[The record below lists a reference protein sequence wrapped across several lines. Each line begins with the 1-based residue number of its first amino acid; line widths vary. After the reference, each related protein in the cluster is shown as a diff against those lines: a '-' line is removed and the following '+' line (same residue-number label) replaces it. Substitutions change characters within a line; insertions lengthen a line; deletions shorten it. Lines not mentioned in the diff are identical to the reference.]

1 MIAEIVATG
10 EEIRSGAL
18 IDSNSAY
25 IAAKLEENGVAV
37 KRHICVG
44 DDLYPLI
51 AAFKEIG
58 SRADIAVVTGGLGPT
73 SDDLTSEA
81 AARAVGAKLDLNPS
95 ALESVENFFKAR
107 QRKMNAASRKL
118 AFLPAGAECLQNVV
132 GTAPGFRLKIGR
144 CLFFFLPGVP
154 GEMRHMLSD
163 IVLPQLIELMG
174 DKRRFYRTRT
184 LSTFGLT
191 ESQTYERL
199 AGLED
204 VFPQMSLGLQV
215 RFPVILVKL
224 YADGTNDQQ
233 LNDDLAAAVRWV
245 IEKMGNKVFSQQGD
259 SMEKTVGHL
268 LRKKQATLA
277 LAESCTGGLI
287 ANMLTNES
295 GSSDYFVFSGITYS
309 NQAKIDILNVS
320 EETIITHG
328 AVHEETAMEMAR
340 GARKACGAT
349 YGLATSGI
357 AGPTGGTA
365 EKPVGTVCIALATPH
380 RTAGHRFHFWFGS
393 RKMNKQVFAVAALE
407 ILRRELLGL
416 DPPQF

>member
-1 MIAEIVATG
+1 MIAEIMATG

-37 KRHICVG
+37 TRHTCVG
-44 DDLYPLI
+44 DDLDLLI

-73 SDDLTSEA
+73 SDDLTAEA
-81 AARAVGAKLDLNPS
+81 AAKAGGVTLDLNPS
-95 ALESVENFFKAR
+95 ALQSVENYFKAR
-107 QRKMNAASRKL
+107 QRAMNAASRKQSL
-118 AFLPAGAECLQNVV
+118 LPAGAECLRNPI
-132 GTAPGFRLKIGR
+132 GTAPGFRLQIGR

-154 GEMRHMLSD
+154 GEMRRMLSD

-174 DKRRFYRTRT
+174 DQRRFYRLRT

-191 ESQTYERL
+191 ESQTFERL
-199 AGLED
+199 AGLEEA
-204 VFPQMSLGLQV
+204 FPQMSLGLRV
-215 RFPVILVKL
+215 RFPEIQVKL
-224 YADGTNDQQ
+224 YANGTSDQQ
-233 LNDDLAAAVRWV
+233 LNDDLEAAVRWV

-259 SMEKTVGHL
+259 PMEKTVGHL
-268 LRKKQATLA
+268 LREKRATLA

-287 ANMLTNES
+287 ANMLTNVS

-309 NQAKIDILNVS
+309 NQAKIHILKVPK
-320 EETIITHG
+320 ETIDTHG
-328 AVHEETAMEMAR
+328 AVHEETAVEMAR
-340 GARKACGAT
+340 GARNVAGAT

-365 EKPVGTVCIALATPH
+365 EKPVGTVCIGLATPH
-380 RTAGHRFHFWFGS
+380 GTAGHRFHFWFGN
-393 RKMNKQVFAVAALE
+393 RTMNKQIFAVAALE
-407 ILRRELLGL
+407 VLRRELLGL

>member
-107 QRKMNAASRKL
+107 QRKINAASRKL

-174 DKRRFYRTRT
+174 DI
-184 LSTFGLT
+184 S
-191 ESQTYERL
+191 
-199 AGLED
+199 
-204 VFPQMSLGLQV
+204 
-215 RFPVILVKL
+215 
-224 YADGTNDQQ
+224 
-233 LNDDLAAAVRWV
+233 AA
-245 IEKMGNKVFSQQGD
+245 F
-259 SMEKTVGHL
+259 
-268 LRKKQATLA
+268 
-277 LAESCTGGLI
+277 
-287 ANMLTNES
+287 
-295 GSSDYFVFSGITYS
+295 
-309 NQAKIDILNVS
+309 
-320 EETIITHG
+320 
-328 AVHEETAMEMAR
+328 TAPE
-340 GARKACGAT
+340 
-349 YGLATSGI
+349 
-357 AGPTGGTA
+357 P
-365 EKPVGTVCIALATPH
+365 
-380 RTAGHRFHFWFGS
+380 S
-393 RKMNKQVFAVAALE
+393 R
-407 ILRRELLGL
+407 LLG
-416 DPPQF
+416 